1 MQTDLGG
8 MGGRGDGATASGA
21 VAAGAQR
28 KWAAEVVAVAGGADP
43 AEGEPQ
49 IPTMS
54 SHAGT
59 GTTTTPPLPAA
70 AAAAAAFSVA
80 VLVLCTGGNASPVNT
95 AFERSAITRPGRHE
109 IARTTK
115 SMIYAS

>member
-59 GTTTTPPLPAA
+59 GTTTTPPLPGA

-95 AFERSAITRPGRHE
+95 TFERSAITLPS
-109 IARTTK
+109 AMK
-115 SMIYAS
+115 

>member
-28 KWAAEVVAVAGGADP
+28 KRAAEVVAVAGGADP

-59 GTTTTPPLPAA
+59 GTTTTPTPPGA

-95 AFERSAITRPGRHE
+95 AFERSAITRPARHE